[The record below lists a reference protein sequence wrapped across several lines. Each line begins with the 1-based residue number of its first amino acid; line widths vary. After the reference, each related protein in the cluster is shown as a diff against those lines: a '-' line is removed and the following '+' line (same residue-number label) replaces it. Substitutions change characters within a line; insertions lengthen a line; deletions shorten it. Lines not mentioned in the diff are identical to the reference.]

1 MAANRLRIY
10 LGPTDETPAA
20 EWPGVQEKQ
29 EKVTVPLSEVFPA
42 LAHAV
47 ATRKSWVDDFA
58 DDEITLSADLYEV
71 ILAYQHFRRGA

>member
-10 LGPTDETPAA
+10 LGPNQEAPAG
-20 EWPGVQEKQ
+20 EWAGITEKQ
-29 EKVTVPLSEVFPA
+29 EKVTVSLSEVFPA

-58 DDEITLSADLYEV
+58 DDEITMSADLYEV